1 MQVDTLPHWIG
12 PLHYLCAMPE
22 KVDIKAV
29 LWRNLNTLM
38 AQQWGGE
45 NLTRLAREAGFAPAT
60 ATRLKNQETSI
71 GIDILEQ
78 LAAVFKVDAWQL
90 LYRGLDASLAGDAA
104 RMFDQID
111 QGLSD
116 SEWYPLAPSYRIRY
130 AAHMDR
136 TDRRIWLACSAVS
149 LVVPSVTFPEVR
161 RWIGVTPR
169 LSLVGIKAPAI
180 HLSLEVDL

>member
-111 QGLSD
+111 DPAWRRAVYAKLTQIAEFGAGTS
-116 SEWYPLAPSYRIRY
+116 SPAQASRHPTAEPAPASTPSQKATAPSRAPSGPAT
-130 AAHMDR
+130 AAR
-136 TDRRIWLACSAVS
+136 ARR
-149 LVVPSVTFPEVR
+149 R
-161 RWIGVTPR
+161 
-169 LSLVGIKAPAI
+169 
-180 HLSLEVDL
+180 